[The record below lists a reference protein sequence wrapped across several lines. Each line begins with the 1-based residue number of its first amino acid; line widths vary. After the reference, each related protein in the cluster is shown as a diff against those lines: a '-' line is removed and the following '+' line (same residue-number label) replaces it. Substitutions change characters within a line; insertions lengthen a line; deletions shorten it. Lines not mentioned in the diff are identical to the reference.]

1 MSVSLVLVFT
11 PPTFVPEVFT
21 RISPLDC
28 WMISTS
34 GLLSS
39 EIALTRLRRCLLT
52 TVSGLS
58 V

>member
-1 MSVSLVLVFT
+1 MSVSLVLVST
-11 PPTFVPEVFT
+11 LPTFVPEVST

-28 WMISTS
+28 WTTSTS
-34 GLLSS
+34 GLPSS
-39 EIALTRLRRCLLT
+39 ETVSTRLRRCLLI